1 MEKFNKKIEGTGIK
15 IENFQDQ
22 KPLYFDDKHPL
33 IKSLQKV
40 YKEQTG
46 KEPELLAIGG
56 GTYAKEMPNMVAFG
70 PLFPGEPDVI
80 HKKDEYIELENL
92 MLNAKIYGH
101 AIYELAK

>member
-1 MEKFNKKIEGTGIK
+1 M
-15 IENFQDQ
+15 
-22 KPLYFDDKHPL
+22 

-56 GTYAKEMPNMVAFG
+56 GTYAKEMPNIVAFG

-92 MLNAKIYGH
+92 VLNAKIYGH